1 MTAESNLDAPPS
13 GSPGYEIFIL
23 ALSILSI
30 VNILLILLPIFSGP
44 ERTVIEGVDT
54 ALCIV
59 FLGDFAF
66 RMSKARHRRVFFL
79 HQHGWLDLIGSLPF
93 PGLRVARA
101 FRILRASEMLKTKG
115 PRQVWHEIISG
126 RAGSALYMAIFL
138 VVLVLEFGG
147 IAVLIAEGRSPDSNI
162 KTGSDALWWAYV
174 TVTTVGYGD
183 RYPVTNWGRFVG
195 VLVMTVGVGLFGVLT
210 GFLANA
216 FVAPSSESTPPPED
230 ARLDT
235 ILARLEAIEHLLSTS
250 DQAGSSTVQS
260 SLDTPDTQPLDPG
273 VNQIRTNRSGK
284 NDYQQHEQMNRQ
296 VGEPGP
302 ASSAI

>member
-1 MTAESNLDAPPS
+1 MTVESAVDAPPS

-30 VNILLILLPIFSGP
+30 FNILLIFLPIFTGP
-44 ERTVIEGVDT
+44 EHTVIEGVDA

-66 RMSKARHRRVFFL
+66 RMTKARRKSYFFL

-93 PGLRVARA
+93 PGLRIARG
-101 FRILRASEMLKTKG
+101 FRILRAGEMLKSKG

-126 RAGSALYMAIFL
+126 RAGSALYMAVFL

-147 IAVLIAEGRSPDSNI
+147 IAVLIAEGRTPDSNI

-183 RYPVTNWGRFVG
+183 RYPVTNWGRLVG

-216 FVAPSSESTPPPED
+216 FVAPRSAQPAD
-230 ARLDT
+230 DRLNAV
-235 ILARLEAIEHLLSTS
+235 LARLEAIESLLSAPE
-250 DQAGSSTVQS
+250 QAGQSTVQS
-260 SLDTPDTQPLDPG
+260 SENLPSAQPFDVRFDG
-273 VNQIRTNRSGK
+273 VARKGAQAG
-284 NDYQQHEQMNRQ
+284 YQENNYRRGHT
-296 VGEPGP
+296 GDPGP
-302 ASSAI
+302 ASAAI